1 MDQLIFAFFPH
12 IHYWY
17 EVGMLKVQAVHSTNS
32 LALISDV
39 SLRVRVSNRRVRA
52 EAAMMLDAEICKAGI
67 EDDESIL
74 LTS

>member
-1 MDQLIFAFFPH
+1 MTQLILVFFSH
-12 IHYWY
+12 THYLY

-39 SLRVRVSNRRVRA
+39 SLRVRVSSRRVRA
-52 EAAMMLDAEICKAGI
+52 EAAMMLDAEIYEAGI